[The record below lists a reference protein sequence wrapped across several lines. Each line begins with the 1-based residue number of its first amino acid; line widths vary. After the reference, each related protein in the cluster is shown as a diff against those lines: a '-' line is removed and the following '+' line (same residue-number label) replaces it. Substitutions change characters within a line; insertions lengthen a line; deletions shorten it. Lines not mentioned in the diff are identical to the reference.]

1 MPSALQS
8 ASMRRM
14 LVAGLVLA
22 ASCSSTPAAE
32 QSPPVPDEVT
42 GTITGVERGD
52 AGEIAAFTVSEN
64 EGSSYDINIDPAR
77 DYGFDLE
84 HLVEHQ
90 TTGDPVLVTT
100 EDRDGAAYAL
110 EIIDA

>member
-1 MPSALQS
+1 
-8 ASMRRM
+8 M
-14 LVAGLVLA
+14 LVVGLVLA
-22 ASCSSTPAAE
+22 ASCSSTPPSE

-52 AGEIAAFTVSEN
+52 AGEIAAFTVSGN
-64 EGSSYDINIDPAR
+64 GGPSYEISIDPAR

-90 TTGDPVLVTT
+90 TTGDPVIVTT
-100 EDRDGAAYAL
+100 EDRDGTAYAL
-110 EIIDA
+110 QIIDA